1 MQFWNDKICKYFLLI
16 IAIFF
21 ETAYSQNDIDLIEIT
36 TLDSTIIVEIKYATA
51 DNFMGE
57 VLYSA
62 DICLLR
68 RAVALKLVN
77 VQHRLRKKGYGLK
90 VWDAYRPLSV
100 QKRMWEKVS
109 TPGLVADPL
118 TGSNHNRGAAV
129 DVTLVDLLGNEVEMP
144 TGYDDFSKK
153 SKTNYPFL
161 PDHVLKNRK
170 LLHDEM
176 KAEGFVPIK
185 SEWWHFNDSESK
197 RYQILDIPLKI
208 FVIKNLRN

>member
-1 MQFWNDKICKYFLLI
+1 MRFWYDKIWILLLI
-16 IAIFF
+16 SIVLLGAV
-21 ETAYSQNDIDLIEIT
+21 YSQNGSDLVEIG
-36 TLDSTIIVEIKYATA
+36 TLDSTIVIEIKYATA
-51 DNFMGE
+51 DNFVGE
-57 VLYSA
+57 KLYSA
-62 DICLLR
+62 NICLLR
-68 RAVALKLVN
+68 KPVAMKLIR
-77 VQHRLRKKGYGLK
+77 VQHRLRKKGFGLK

-109 TPGLVADPL
+109 VPGLVANPS

-153 SKTNYPFL
+153 ARSNYPFL
-161 PDHVLKNRK
+161 PEHVLKNRK

-185 SEWWHFNDSESK
+185 SEWWHFNDSEPK
-197 RYQILDIPLKI
+197 RYQILDIPLI
-208 FVIKNLRN
+208 NFVTKNQRN